1 MKKTLF
7 SIAIVAA
14 GLLVASCGNKSANA
28 EATEASGNQTEQAAE
43 AAPAE
48 EGATVECEN
57 FTLTVPAGLKYNE
70 NASSSTS
77 VTLDAPDYGQFESV
91 TIYLNKEQASADKLL
106 DEYFG
111 DGAGKEK
118 SGDVTIGNMNFKQLY
133 YIDSSDNN
141 SDLFAEASGGVLVV
155 SLSKNVPVEAE
166 ALKPLIESIKFK

>member
-1 MKKTLF
+1 MMKKAFLG
-7 SIAIVAA
+7 IAVVAA

-28 EATEASGNQTEQAAE
+28 EATEASGDQTEQAAE

-48 EGATVECEN
+48 EGAAAESEN
-57 FTLTVPAGLKYNE
+57 FTLTVPAGLKFNE
-70 NASSSTS
+70 NASSTS

-91 TIYLNKEQASADKLL
+91 TIYMNKEQASAEKLL

-118 SGDVTIGNMNFKQLY
+118 SGDVTIGNMTFKQLY
-133 YIDSSDNN
+133 YTDSADNN
-141 SDLFAEASGGVLVV
+141 SDLFAEANGGVLVV

-166 ALKPLIESIKFK
+166 FLKPLIESIKFK